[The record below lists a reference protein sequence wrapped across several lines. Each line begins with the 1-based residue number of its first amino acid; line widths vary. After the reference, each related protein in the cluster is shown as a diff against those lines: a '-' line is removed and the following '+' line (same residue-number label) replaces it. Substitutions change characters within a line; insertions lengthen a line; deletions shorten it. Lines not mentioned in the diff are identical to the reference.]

1 MKAEIIAVGTEL
13 LLGQI
18 VNTNARDLAA
28 GLSDCGVI
36 VYYQTVV
43 GDNPGRLKDAIND
56 AYKRVDLVILT
67 GGLGPTKDDLT
78 KEIIAE
84 YFGKK
89 LVLHQP
95 SLDRIQGYFDRMG
108 REMNETNK
116 KQAYMP
122 EGCIILQNNCGTAPG
137 LIVEDGGKT
146 AILLPGPPK
155 EMNPMFEESVKPWLK
170 EKTGSTIKSRTLKMI
185 DIGESNMA
193 AAVSD
198 LMDGEN
204 PTVAPYAK
212 EGESELRITA
222 MAKTED
228 EADSLIEPVAKEI
241 YARLGEYIYGEDDT
255 TLVEALVKK
264 LIEKKLTISTAE
276 SCTGGLIASEITSVA
291 GSSEIFGSGY
301 VTYAN
306 SAKMK
311 MLGVEDK
318 TLADFGAVSEQT
330 AKEMAEGAKAASGA
344 DIAVSVTGIA
354 GPGGGTPEKPVGL
367 VYAALADNDGTIVQK
382 FNLDGSREKVRG
394 RTVKNVLKMV
404 IQRIDKKGENK

>member
-18 VNTNARDLAA
+18 VNTNARDLAS

-43 GDNPGRLKDAIND
+43 GDNPGRLKQAIAD
-56 AYKRVDLVILT
+56 AYERVDLVILT

-78 KEIIAE
+78 KEIVAE

-89 LVLHQP
+89 LVLDQP

-122 EGCIILQNNCGTAPG
+122 EGCIILENNCGTAPG
-137 LIVEDGGKT
+137 LIVEEGGKI

-155 EMNPMFEESVKPWLK
+155 EMNPMFEEKVKPWLSG
-170 EKTGSTIKSRTLKMI
+170 KTGSTIKSRTLKMT

-193 AAVSD
+193 AEVSD
-198 LMDGEN
+198 LMEGEN

-222 MAKTED
+222 MAKTEE
-228 EADSLIEPVAKEI
+228 EADGLIEPVAKEI

-311 MLGVEDK
+311 MLGVKDK
-318 TLADFGAVSEQT
+318 TLADHGAVSENT
-330 AKEMAEGAKAASGA
+330 AKEMAEGARAASGA

-367 VYAALADNDGTIVQK
+367 VYMALADDKGTIVK
-382 FNLDGSREKVRG
+382 KLNLDGSRDKVRR
-394 RTVKNVLKMV
+394 RTVKYVFKMV
-404 IQRIDKKGENK
+404 MQRIDEKGDNK

>member
-18 VNTNARDLAA
+18 VNTNARDLAS

-43 GDNPGRLKDAIND
+43 GDNPGRLKQAIAD
-56 AYKRVDLVILT
+56 AYERVDLVILT

-78 KEIIAE
+78 KEIVAE

-89 LVLHQP
+89 LVLDKP

-122 EGCIILQNNCGTAPG
+122 EGCIILENSCGTAPG
-137 LIVEDGGKT
+137 LIVEEGGKI

-155 EMNPMFEESVKPWLK
+155 EMNPMFEEKVKPWLSG
-170 EKTGSTIKSRTLKMI
+170 KTGSTIKSRTLKMT

-193 AAVSD
+193 AEVSD
-198 LMDGEN
+198 LMEGEN

-228 EADSLIEPVAKEI
+228 PAPA
-241 YARLGEYIYGEDDT
+241 AR
-255 TLVEALVKK
+255 
-264 LIEKKLTISTAE
+264 
-276 SCTGGLIASEITSVA
+276 C
-291 GSSEIFGSGY
+291 
-301 VTYAN
+301 
-306 SAKMK
+306 
-311 MLGVEDK
+311 
-318 TLADFGAVSEQT
+318 
-330 AKEMAEGAKAASGA
+330 
-344 DIAVSVTGIA
+344 
-354 GPGGGTPEKPVGL
+354 
-367 VYAALADNDGTIVQK
+367 
-382 FNLDGSREKVRG
+382 
-394 RTVKNVLKMV
+394 
-404 IQRIDKKGENK
+404 

>member
-43 GDNPGRLKDAIND
+43 GDNPKRLKEAIGD

-89 LVLHQP
+89 LILHQP
-95 SLDRIQGYFDRMG
+95 SLDKIQDIFDRMG
-108 REMNETNK
+108 REMNETNV

-137 LIVEDGGKT
+137 LIVEDGQKV

-170 EKTGSTIKSRTLKMI
+170 EKTGSIIKSRTLKMI

-193 AAVSD
+193 AEVSD
-198 LMDGEN
+198 LMEGEN

-222 MAKTED
+222 MAKTEG

-255 TLVEALVKK
+255 TLVEDLVKK

-311 MLGVEDK
+311 MLGVKDK

-354 GPGGGTPEKPVGL
+354 GPGGGSDEKPVGL
-367 VYAALADNDGTIVQK
+367 VYIALADDCGTIVK
-382 FNLDGSREKVRG
+382 KLNLDGSRDKVRG

-404 IQRIDKKGENK
+404 IQRIDEKGDNK

>member
-43 GDNPGRLKDAIND
+43 GDNPGRLKDAIKD

-95 SLDRIQGYFDRMG
+95 SLDRIKGYFDRMG
-108 REMNETNK
+108 REMNETNE

-122 EGCIILQNNCGTAPG
+122 EGCIILENNCGTAPG
-137 LIVEDGGKT
+137 LIIENGEKT

-155 EMNPMFEESVKPWLK
+155 EMNPMFENEVKPWLK
-170 EKTGSTIKSRTLKMI
+170 EKTGSIIKSRTLKMV

-193 AAVSD
+193 AEVTD
-198 LMDGEN
+198 LMEGEN

-222 MAKTED
+222 MAESED
-228 EADSLIEPVAKEI
+228 EADKLIEPVAKEI

-264 LIEKKLTISTAE
+264 LIQKKLTISTAE

-306 SAKMK
+306 CAKMK
-311 MLGVEDK
+311 MLGVKDK
-318 TLADFGAVSEQT
+318 TLADYGAVSSET
-330 AKEMAEGAKAASGA
+330 AKEMAEGARAASGA

-354 GPGGGTPEKPVGL
+354 GPGGGSAEKPVGL
-367 VYAALADNDGTIVQK
+367 VYIALADNGGTICEK
-382 FNLDGSREKVRG
+382 LKLDGSRDKVRG

>member
-1 MKAEIIAVGTEL
+1 MERLQRTEL

-95 SLDRIQGYFDRMG
+95 SLDRIKGYFDRMG
-108 REMNETNK
+108 REMNETNE

-122 EGCIILQNNCGTAPG
+122 EGCTILQNNCGTAPG
-137 LIVEDGGKT
+137 LIVEEGEKI

-155 EMNPMFEESVKPWLK
+155 EMNPMFENEVKPWLK

-193 AAVSD
+193 AKVSD

-222 MAKTED
+222 MAKTQD
-228 EADSLIEPVAKEI
+228 EADNLIEPVAKEI

-264 LIEKKLTISTAE
+264 LTEKKLTISTAE

-311 MLGVEDK
+311 MLGVKDK
-318 TLADFGAVSEQT
+318 TLADFGAVSSET

-382 FNLDGSREKVRG
+382 FNLDGNRDKVRR

>member
-18 VNTNARDLAA
+18 VNTNARDLAS

-43 GDNPGRLKDAIND
+43 GDNPGRLKQAIAD
-56 AYKRVDLVILT
+56 AYERVDLVILT

-78 KEIIAE
+78 KEIVAE

-89 LVLHQP
+89 LVLDKP

-122 EGCIILQNNCGTAPG
+122 EGCIILENSCGTAPG
-137 LIVEDGGKT
+137 LIVEEGGKI

-155 EMNPMFEESVKPWLK
+155 EMNPMFEEKVKPWLSG
-170 EKTGSTIKSRTLKMI
+170 KTGSTIKSRTLKMT

-193 AAVSD
+193 AEVSD
-198 LMDGEN
+198 LMEGEN

-228 EADSLIEPVAKEI
+228 EADGLIEPVAKEI

-264 LIEKKLTISTAE
+264 LIEKKLTILTAE

-306 SAKMK
+306 SAKVK
-311 MLGVEDK
+311 MLGVKDK
-318 TLADFGAVSEQT
+318 TLADHGAVSENT
-330 AKEMAEGAKAASGA
+330 AKEMAEGARAASGA

-367 VYAALADNDGTIVQK
+367 VYMALADDKGTIVK
-382 FNLDGSREKVRG
+382 KLNLDGSRDKVRA

-404 IQRIDKKGENK
+404 MQRIDEKGDNK

>member
-18 VNTNARDLAA
+18 VNTNARDLAS

-43 GDNPGRLKDAIND
+43 GDNPGRLKQAIAD
-56 AYKRVDLVILT
+56 AYERVDLVILT

-78 KEIIAE
+78 KEIVAE

-89 LVLHQP
+89 LVLDQP

-122 EGCIILQNNCGTAPG
+122 EGCIILENNCGTAPG
-137 LIVEDGGKT
+137 LIVEEGGKI

-155 EMNPMFEESVKPWLK
+155 EMNPMFEEKVKPWLSG
-170 EKTGSTIKSRTLKMI
+170 KTGSTIKSRTLKMT

-193 AAVSD
+193 AEVSD
-198 LMDGEN
+198 LMEGEN

-222 MAKTED
+222 MAKTEE
-228 EADSLIEPVAKEI
+228 EADGLIEPVAKEI

-311 MLGVEDK
+311 MLGVKDK
-318 TLADFGAVSEQT
+318 TLADHGAVSEQT
-330 AKEMAEGAKAASGA
+330 AKEMAEGARAASGA

-367 VYAALADNDGTIVQK
+367 VYMALADDKGTIVK
-382 FNLDGSREKVRG
+382 KLNLDGSRDKVRA

-404 IQRIDKKGENK
+404 MQRIDEKGDNK

>member
-28 GLSDCGVI
+28 ALSDCGVI

-43 GDNPGRLKDAIND
+43 GDNPGRLKDAIKD
-56 AYKRVDLVILT
+56 AYERVDLVILT

-78 KEIIAE
+78 KEIIAQ

-89 LVLHQP
+89 LVLDQP
-95 SLDRIQGYFDRMG
+95 SLDRIKGYFDRMG
-108 REMNETNK
+108 REKNETNE

-122 EGCIILQNNCGTAPG
+122 EGCIILENDCGTAPG
-137 LIVEDGGKT
+137 LIVEEGEKI

-155 EMNPMFEESVKPWLK
+155 EMNPMFENKVKPWLS

-222 MAKTED
+222 MAKTEE
-228 EADSLIEPVAKEI
+228 EADKLIEPVAKEI

-264 LIEKKLTISTAE
+264 LIDKKLTISTAE

-311 MLGVEDK
+311 MLGVKDK
-318 TLADFGAVSEQT
+318 TLADFGAVSGET
-330 AKEMAEGAKAASGA
+330 AKEMAEGARAASGA

-354 GPGGGTPEKPVGL
+354 GPGGGSAEKPVGL
-367 VYAALADNDGTIVQK
+367 VYTALADDDGTIVK
-382 FNLDGSREKVRG
+382 KLNLDGSRDKVRG

-404 IQRIDKKGENK
+404 IQRIDEKGDNK

>member
-1 MKAEIIAVGTEL
+1 MKAEILAVGTEL

-18 VNTNARDLAA
+18 VNTNARDLAS

-43 GDNPGRLKDAIND
+43 GDNPGRLKQAIAD
-56 AYKRVDLVILT
+56 AYERVDLVILT

-78 KEIIAE
+78 KEIVAE

-89 LVLHQP
+89 LVLDQP

-122 EGCIILQNNCGTAPG
+122 EGCIILENSCGTAPG
-137 LIVEDGGKT
+137 LIVEEGGKI

-155 EMNPMFEESVKPWLK
+155 EMNPMFEEKVKPWLSG
-170 EKTGSTIKSRTLKMI
+170 KTGSTIKSRTLKMT

-193 AAVSD
+193 AEVSD
-198 LMDGEN
+198 LMEGEN

-228 EADSLIEPVAKEI
+228 EADGLIEPVAKEI

-311 MLGVEDK
+311 MLGVKDK
-318 TLADFGAVSEQT
+318 TLADHGAVSENT
-330 AKEMAEGAKAASGA
+330 AKEMAEGARAASGA

-367 VYAALADNDGTIVQK
+367 VYMALADDKGTIVK
-382 FNLDGSREKVRG
+382 KLNLDGSRDKVRA

-404 IQRIDKKGENK
+404 MQRIDEKGDNK

>member
-43 GDNPGRLKDAIND
+43 GDNPNRLKDAIAD

-89 LVLHQP
+89 LVLDKP

-108 REMNETNK
+108 RAMNKTNE

-122 EGCIILQNNCGTAPG
+122 EGCIILENNCGTAPG
-137 LIVEDGGKT
+137 LIVEENGKI

-155 EMNPMFEESVKPWLK
+155 EMNPMFENEVKPWLK
-170 EKTGSTIKSRTLKMI
+170 EKTGSIIKSRTLKMI

-193 AAVSD
+193 AEVSD
-198 LMDGEN
+198 LMEGEN

-222 MAKTED
+222 MAKTKS
-228 EADSLIEPVAKEI
+228 EADKLIDPVAKEI
-241 YARLGEYIYGEDDT
+241 YSRLGEYIYGEDDT
-255 TLVEALVKK
+255 TLVQALVKK
-264 LIEKKLTISTAE
+264 LIEKKITISTAE
-276 SCTGGLIASEITSVA
+276 SCTGGLIASEITSVE

-311 MLGVEDK
+311 MLGVKDK
-318 TLADFGAVSEQT
+318 TLADFGAVSKQT
-330 AKEMAEGAKAASGA
+330 AKEMAEGARAASGA

-354 GPGGGTPEKPVGL
+354 GPGGGSAEKPVGL
-367 VYAALADNDGTIVQK
+367 VYIALADKDGTIVK
-382 FNLDGSREKVRG
+382 KTNLDGSRDKVRG

-404 IQRIDKKGENK
+404 IQRIDEKGDNK

>member
-28 GLSDCGVI
+28 GLSDCGVG
-36 VYYQTVV
+36 VYHQTVV
-43 GDNPGRLKDAIND
+43 GDNPGRLKEAIGD

-84 YFGKK
+84 YFGRK

-95 SLDRIQGYFDRMG
+95 SLDRIKEIFERMG
-108 REMNETNK
+108 REMNETNE

-122 EGCIILQNNCGTAPG
+122 EGCIILENNCGTAPG
-137 LIVEDGGKT
+137 LIVEEGEKI

-155 EMNPMFEESVKPWLK
+155 EMNPMFENKVKPWLK
-170 EKTGSTIKSRTLKMI
+170 EKTGSIIKSRTLKMI

-306 SAKMK
+306 TAKMK
-311 MLGVEDK
+311 MLGVKDK

-354 GPGGGTPEKPVGL
+354 GPGGGSAEKPVGL
-367 VYAALADNDGTIVQK
+367 VYIALADNDGTIVQK
-382 FNLDGSREKVRG
+382 LNLDGSRDKVRG

-404 IQRIDKKGENK
+404 IQRIDEKGENK

>member
-43 GDNPGRLKDAIND
+43 GDNPGRLKDAIKD
-56 AYKRVDLVILT
+56 AYERVDLVILT

-78 KEIIAE
+78 KEIIAQ

-89 LVLHQP
+89 LVLDQP
-95 SLDRIQGYFDRMG
+95 SLDRIKGYFDRMG
-108 REMNETNK
+108 REMNETNE

-122 EGCIILQNNCGTAPG
+122 EGCIILENDCGTAPG
-137 LIVEDGGKT
+137 LIVEEGEKI

-155 EMNPMFEESVKPWLK
+155 EMNPMFENKVKPWLS

-222 MAKTED
+222 MAKTEE
-228 EADSLIEPVAKEI
+228 EADKLIEPVAKEI

-264 LIEKKLTISTAE
+264 LIDKKLTISTAE

-311 MLGVEDK
+311 MLGVKDK
-318 TLADFGAVSEQT
+318 TLADFGAVSQQT
-330 AKEMAEGAKAASGA
+330 AKEMAEGARAASGA

-354 GPGGGTPEKPVGL
+354 GPGGGSAEKPVGL
-367 VYAALADNDGTIVQK
+367 VYTALADDDGTIVK
-382 FNLDGSREKVRG
+382 KLNLDGSRDKVRG

-404 IQRIDKKGENK
+404 IQRIDEKGDNK